1 MEAEKQFHVQ
11 QQQKNIK
18 LLEIN
23 VKKLPIGAI
32 SEGT

>member
-1 MEAEKQFHVQ
+1 MEAEKQFHMQ

-18 LLEIN
+18 RLEIN
-23 VKKLPIGAI
+23 VTKLPIGAI